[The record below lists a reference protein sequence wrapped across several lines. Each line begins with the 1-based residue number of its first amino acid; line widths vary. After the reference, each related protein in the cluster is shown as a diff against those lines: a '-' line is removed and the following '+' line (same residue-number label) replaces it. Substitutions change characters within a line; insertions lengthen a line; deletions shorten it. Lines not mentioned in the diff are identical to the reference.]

1 MSLKSDLS
9 TNSEFNLN
17 DSKEFFPKSNQAKKE
32 ESKRNP
38 ELTTTDLSSE
48 SRISSSLSSK

>member
-17 DSKEFFPKSNQAKKE
+17 DSKEFFHKSNQAKKE
-32 ESKRNP
+32 ESKRNS

>member
-17 DSKEFFPKSNQAKKE
+17 NSKEFFPKSNQAKKE
-32 ESKRNP
+32 ESKRNSK
-38 ELTTTDLSSE
+38 LTTTDLSSE